1 MAIQPQLCTVAEFE
15 HFLALP
21 EHRDRLFEL
30 IHGEIVEKAPTE
42 EHGLIAGNIYGFLWQ
57 YTRQSGIGRTVI
69 AVRVWVPEDDYNS
82 RQPDLAVFV
91 DTTRPVVTRGPV
103 LQMPDVVIEVKSPD
117 DTYASMRERAAYYL
131 AHGARLVWLLYPAK
145 GLVEVYRQRAD
156 SDILTGADTLQG
168 EEVLPG
174 FTLPVWEIFA
184 FPYVQNV

>member
-21 EHRDRLFEL
+21 EHRDRFFEL
-30 IHGEIVEKAPTE
+30 IHGEIIEKVPTE
-42 EHGLIAGNIYGFLWQ
+42 EHGLITANLCGFLWQ
-57 YTRQSGIGRTVI
+57 YTRQSGIGRAVI
-69 AVRVWVPEDDYNS
+69 EVRVQAPEDDYNS

-91 DTTRPVVTRGPV
+91 DTTRPVVRRGPV
-103 LQMPDVVIEVKSPD
+103 LQMPDVVIEVKSPN

-131 AHGARLVWLLYPAK
+131 AHGTRLVWLLYPAK
-145 GLVEVYRQRAD
+145 GLVEVYSQSAD

-174 FTLPVWEIFA
+174 FTLQVREIFTL
-184 FPYVQNV
+184 PQVQNF